1 MHTAKCD
8 PSSSSVRP
16 FKKFFFY
23 FSAPQATQP
32 PPLMDVDVDVVWT
45 IGRSE
50 KKVAIVNNFR
60 YFLNEIT
67 LVSSEQFTEL
77 KSDLSLGA
85 KLGNWLTLLN
95 TIFI

>member
-1 MHTAKCD
+1 
-8 PSSSSVRP
+8 
-16 FKKFFFY
+16 
-23 FSAPQATQP
+23 
-32 PPLMDVDVDVVWT
+32 MDVDVDVVWT

-77 KSDLSLGA
+77 KSDLL
-85 KLGNWLTLLN
+85 
-95 TIFI
+95 